1 MEAGRLDKRVTI
13 QSMTAA
19 RNAIGEPVHTWA
31 DVATV
36 WGAVEPVQGREF
48 WEQQQVQSE
57 VTTRIRIR
65 YLAGV
70 TAAMRVTYAGR
81 IYNIRSVIDP
91 RERHDEM
98 QLMCATGVNDG

>member
-1 MEAGRLDKRVTI
+1 MDAGRLDKRVTI
-13 QSMTAA
+13 QSMTAT
-19 RNAIGEPVHTWA
+19 RNAIGEPVEAWA

-36 WGAVEPVQGREF
+36 WAAVEPVQGREF

-65 YLAGV
+65 YRAGV
-70 TAAMRVTYAGR
+70 TAAMRVTYGGR
-81 IYNIRSVIDP
+81 FYNIKSVIDP

-98 QLMCATGVNDG
+98 QLMCSSGVNDG